1 MRPLS
6 PPNRSVQR
14 SARPDCPPPD
24 YSAPRFPSLLW
35 PPDDCNHAL
44 YNLWDSWR
52 FTLLWTVI
60 LYAIFH
66 MGAAAIA
73 LLMQTGKRPATWKY
87 LWTVPILYALAAG
100 VEALFAG
107 TITGVVVGAVY
118 LNGNFV
124 LSTWIP
130 FIWGWINVLVLVIS
144 SFTIQG
150 GL

>member
-1 MRPLS
+1 M
-6 PPNRSVQR
+6 
-14 SARPDCPPPD
+14 
-24 YSAPRFPSLLW
+24 
-35 PPDDCNHAL
+35 
-44 YNLWDSWR
+44 
-52 FTLLWTVI
+52 WTVI

-100 VEALFAG
+100 IEALFAG

-130 FIWGWINVLVLVIS
+130 FIWAWINVLVLVIS